1 MMRIVCAVVASVA
14 AGAPFGTAQAAG
26 ENAGEPVVMLAL
38 ASSLSDFE
46 RVPTIARQV
55 AASVPADPLPAQA
68 VNLRVERALSLPSLA
83 GLSAS
88 ASGVSQLLALERMD
102 DGLARSQAS
111 LFAQAQPVKG
121 AAKPAK
127 QAQQGSAAEGCSA
140 GHAGVGGV
148 FSASQVLDSVRG
160 NKSLSGTTAQ
170 AGQSVWVVDPRDGTL
185 SQTLGRW
192 AKDAH
197 WQMNWDADRDFV
209 IDTSLAMSGTLR
221 EAIELVMLSLAHT
234 DYPLQAAMNS
244 STCTMR
250 VSRFMDNQPR

>member
-1 MMRIVCAVVASVA
+1 MWSICALVASFA
-14 AGAPFGTAQAAG
+14 AGAPVGSAQAAA
-26 ENAGEPVVMLAL
+26 ENAGEPTVMLAL
-38 ASSLSDFE
+38 ANSLSDFA
-46 RVPTIARQV
+46 RVPTTAGQV
-55 AASVPADPLPAQA
+55 AASVAADPLPAQA
-68 VNLRVERALSLPSLA
+68 VNLRAERALSLSSLA
-83 GLSAS
+83 SLSAS
-88 ASGVSQLLALERMD
+88 ASGSDQLLALARMD
-102 DGLARSQAS
+102 DGLAYPQAS

-121 AAKPAK
+121 AAEPQK
-127 QAQQGSAAEGCSA
+127 QARQESFTESCAAGPA
-140 GHAGVGGV
+140 RVGGV
-148 FSASQVLDSVRG
+148 LSASQVLESVRG
-160 NKSLSGTTAQ
+160 NKPVSETVSQ
-170 AGQSVWVVDPRDGTL
+170 DGQSTWVVDPRDGTL

-244 STCTMR
+244 STCTLR